1 MGSRRLEYP
10 RVALLAAAPA
20 EIDAASLWEPEE
32 IGMDIDSSDSDGV
45 TVIAVRGVINFGES
59 ARQFSSFLQGLLD
72 SGAPAVLVDMSGID
86 NVDSTGLGELVGY
99 LQRFEKQGR
108 RLALLRPHRRILS
121 LLRLTRLDEI
131 FPVYEDRDVA
141 IAELSR

>member
-1 MGSRRLEYP
+1 ME
-10 RVALLAAAPA
+10 
-20 EIDAASLWEPEE
+20 
-32 IGMDIDSSDSDGV
+32 IDSSEIDGV

-72 SGAPAVLVDMSGID
+72 SGVPAVLVDMSGID

-99 LQRFEKQGR
+99 LQRFEKEGR

-131 FPVYEDRDVA
+131 FPVYEDREGA

>member
-1 MGSRRLEYP
+1 ME
-10 RVALLAAAPA
+10 
-20 EIDAASLWEPEE
+20 
-32 IGMDIDSSDSDGV
+32 IDSSDSDGV

-131 FPVYEDRDVA
+131 FPVYEDREAA

>member
-1 MGSRRLEYP
+1 M
-10 RVALLAAAPA
+10 
-20 EIDAASLWEPEE
+20 EIDRSENN
-32 IGMDIDSSDSDGV
+32 GV
-45 TVIAVRGVINFGES
+45 TVVAVRGVINFGES

-72 SGAPAVLVDMSGID
+72 AGVPAVLVDMSGID

-99 LQRFEKQGR
+99 LQRFEKDGR

-131 FPVYEDRDVA
+131 FQIYEDQDEA
-141 IAELSR
+141 IATLSA